1 MPPIPS
7 RPAIV
12 WFRDDLRLSDHPAL
26 QAARESASPLICIY
40 ILDEESPG
48 IRSLGGASHW
58 WLYQSLNSLSAA
70 LEKTGARLDI
80 LKGAAKPIVTDLARA
95 ADASAIYWTRRYGQA
110 EIAVDREIKAAL
122 SDDGL
127 TVKSFNGQL
136 LHEPWDVQTKG
147 GDFFK
152 VYSPFWRAALA
163 KGEPDGPLPR
173 PTKLKSA
180 NWPAKA
186 PKRVALDRLGLL
198 PKKPDWTGGLRDT
211 WNPGEKG
218 AQERLS
224 SFLETR
230 AKNYA
235 TLRDRPDQPGTS
247 NLSPHL
253 RFGEISPR
261 QVWHATRHAQASGG
275 VPARDAD
282 KFLAEIGWREFAYH
296 LLYHFPDLGTKNF
309 QAKFNAFPWND
320 LKSTELKAW
329 QRGQTGYPIVDAG
342 MRELWH
348 TGTMHNRVRMIAA
361 SFLVKDLLGDWRLGE
376 DWFWD
381 TLCDACPANNT
392 ASWQWVAG
400 SGADAAPYFRIFNP
414 TLQSQK
420 FDPDAAYVRRW
431 VPELAKLSDN
441 WIHEPWNA
449 PDPALKSAGI
459 VLGKTYPKPMVDH
472 ARARDRALAALAT
485 TKTDMA

>member
-1 MPPIPS
+1 MPPAAS

-26 QAARESASPLICIY
+26 HAARESGSPLICIY

-48 IRSLGGASHW
+48 LRALGGASRW
-58 WLYQSLNSLSAA
+58 WLHQSLASLSAS
-70 LEKTGARLDI
+70 LEKAGARLDI
-80 LKGAAKPIVTDLARA
+80 LQGAAQTLITSLAKT
-95 ADASAIYWTRRYGQA
+95 ADAGAIYWTRRYGKA
-110 EIAVDREIKAAL
+110 EIAVDREIKSSL
-122 SDDGL
+122 SDAGL
-127 TVKSFNGQL
+127 AVKSFNGQL
-136 LHEPWDVQTKG
+136 LYEPWDVQTKS

-163 KGEPDGPLPR
+163 KGEPEGPLAR
-173 PTKLKSA
+173 PSKLKSA
-180 NWPAKA
+180 DWPTKG
-186 PKRVALDRLGLL
+186 PKRLALDKLGLL
-198 PKKPDWTGGLRDT
+198 PKKPDWAGGLRNM
-211 WNPGEKG
+211 WSPGEKG
-218 AQERLS
+218 AQDRLS
-224 SFLETR
+224 AFLETR
-230 AKNYA
+230 AKNYGSM
-235 TLRDRPDQPGTS
+235 RDRPDIPSTS
-247 NLSPHL
+247 YLSPHL

-261 QVWHATRHAQASGG
+261 QVWHATRHAQAANK

-282 KFLAEIGWREFAYH
+282 KFLSEIGWREFAYH

-309 QAKFNAFPWND
+309 QSKFDAFPWRD
-320 LKSTELKAW
+320 LATKELRDW
-329 QRGQTGYPIVDAG
+329 QKGRTGYPIVDAG

-414 TLQSQK
+414 ILQAQK
-420 FDPDAAYVRRW
+420 FDPDATYVRKW
-431 VPELAKLSDN
+431 VPEIAKLPDT

-449 PDPALKSAGI
+449 PEAALKAAGI
-459 VLGKTYPKPMVDH
+459 ILGKTYPKPMVDH
-472 ARARDRALAALAT
+472 ARARDRALAALAS
-485 TKTDMA
+485 TKPDMA